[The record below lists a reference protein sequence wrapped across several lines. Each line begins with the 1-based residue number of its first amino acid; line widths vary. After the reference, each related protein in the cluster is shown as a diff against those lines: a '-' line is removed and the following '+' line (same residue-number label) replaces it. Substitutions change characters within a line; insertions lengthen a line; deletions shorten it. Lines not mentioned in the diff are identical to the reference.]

1 MIEIRK
7 GKDSDKE
14 AILALI
20 EQTFGT
26 EQADLTA
33 RRWHWQWHEDPRL
46 DGPGYR
52 GVVAVWKDRI
62 IANLA
67 CIPAGLHISG
77 EPVEAHWCVDVLT
90 NWGAVRRALR
100 EAKRNKADLKTDL
113 SRGIA
118 AALLDHPSAG
128 PIQLAKHI
136 ADPMKAIC
144 LRIGYEDLAHSG
156 NYSRRLSFKQ
166 SLQASIGSIPGAVVA
181 IGADLPFARVPR
193 PKLRVESLDGPFD
206 ARFNR
211 LWERVKRDY
220 GAIGLRNAA
229 TLNWRYRAHPD
240 ASYSALVIPEADE
253 IRGYLV
259 FSTYRHGPRLRAGIV
274 DFLAH
279 PDDKRA
285 IDDLL
290 AAAMRTARKE
300 GADRIGCFV
309 TGTSIE
315 GAVRR
320 RGFRP
325 RLKKS
330 KQPQPLISRRLPV
343 PDLYATN
350 GDGDGG

>member
-1 MIEIRK
+1 MIEIRP
-7 GKDSDKE
+7 GKDSDKD

-26 EQADLTA
+26 EQAELTA

-46 DGPGYR
+46 GRPGFR
-52 GVVAVWKDRI
+52 GVVAVWQDQV

-67 CIPAGLHISG
+67 CIPAGLHIAG
-77 EPVEAHWCVDVLT
+77 EPVEAHWCIDVLT
-90 NWGAVRRALR
+90 NWGLVRKALR

-113 SRGIA
+113 ARGIA

-144 LRIGYEDLAHSG
+144 LRIGYEDLPHSG

-181 IGADLPFARVPR
+181 IGADLPFARIRR
-193 PKLRVESLDGPFD
+193 PKLPVEALDEPFD
-206 ARFNR
+206 SRFDR

-220 GAIGLRNAA
+220 SAITLRDAA
-229 TLNWRYRAHPD
+229 TLNWRYRAHP
-240 ASYSALVIPEADE
+240 ATRYSALVIPDGDE

-259 FSTYRHGPRLRAGIV
+259 FSLYRHGPRLRAGIV
-274 DFLAH
+274 DLLAQ

-290 AAAMRTARKE
+290 AATLRAARKE
-300 GADRIGCFV
+300 GADRISCFV
-309 TGTSIE
+309 TGTIIE

-320 RGFRP
+320 LGFRP

-343 PDLYATN
+343 PGLYATN

>member
-1 MIEIRK
+1 VIEIRP
-7 GKDSDKE
+7 GRDSDKD

-20 EQTFGT
+20 KQTFGA
-26 EQADLTA
+26 EQAELTG
-33 RRWHWQWHEDPRL
+33 RRWQWQWHQDPRL
-46 DGPGYR
+46 EQPGYR
-52 GVVAVWKDRI
+52 GVVAVWQDQV

-67 CIPAGLHISG
+67 CIPAGLHIAG

-90 NWGAVRRALR
+90 NWGSVRRALR
-100 EAKRNKADLKTDL
+100 EAKHSKADLKADL

-118 AALLDHPSAG
+118 AALLDHPTAG

-166 SLQASIGSIPGAVVA
+166 SLQASLGSIPGALVA
-181 IGADLPFARVPR
+181 MGADLPFAGIRR
-193 PKLRVESLDGPFD
+193 PKLQVESLDGPFD
-206 ARFNR
+206 DRFDR
-211 LWERVKRDY
+211 LWARVKRDY
-220 GAIGLRNAA
+220 SAITLRDAA

-240 ASYSALVIPEADE
+240 TSYSALVIPDADE
-253 IRGYLV
+253 IRGYIL
-259 FSTYRHGPRLRAGIV
+259 FSSYSHGPRLRAGIV
-274 DFLAH
+274 DLLAD

-285 IDDLL
+285 IEDLL

-320 RGFRP
+320 LGFRP